1 MQGANRYRPVD
12 HEGSITDLHDASL
25 PQVVQLSITQDRPN
39 PGVNGD
45 PPACAPRPVQPEGPP
60 EQPPA
65 RSDYCVNILGHGVVG
80 GTIGIVIAAATLGTT
95 AAFAGFGVGGLLVGS
110 AVGAYRAYAQGIEPG
125 HGAEPVA
132 VP

>member
-25 PQVVQLSITQDRPN
+25 PQAVQLSITQDRPH
-39 PGVNGD
+39 PDMNGD
-45 PPACAPRPVQPEGPP
+45 LPADARMPVHREGPP
-60 EQPPA
+60 EEPPA
-65 RSDYCVNILGHGVVG
+65 HSDCCVNILGHGVVG

-95 AAFAGFGVGGLLVGS
+95 AAFAGFGVGGLLMGS
-110 AVGAYRAYAQGIEPG
+110 AVGAYRSYAQGIEPG

-132 VP
+132 AP